1 MRHGLPCQNF
11 AFMMKI
17 LLIEDEPHVASL
29 INRGLTEN
37 GYSVTVAPD
46 GTMGHQMAMQHDFN
60 VIILDIMLPGISGM
74 EVCRQLRAA
83 RVNTPILFLTALGT
97 TENIVAGLDAGG
109 DDYLV
114 KPFKFAE
121 LEARLKSL
129 ARRKNFAGDEDERIQ
144 FDSLVVDFNTKQ
156 VTRDG
161 QPVALTSTEFRLL
174 EFFIRNKNRVVSRME
189 ILEKVWGI
197 DFNMG
202 TNVVDV
208 YVNYL
213 RKKLSDHTEKKL
225 IQTIVGMGYMLKV

>member
-1 MRHGLPCQNF
+1 
-11 AFMMKI
+11 MKI
-17 LLIEDEPHVASL
+17 LLIEDEPHVAGL

-37 GYSVTVAPD
+37 GCHVTVAPD
-46 GTMGHQMAMQHDFN
+46 GTIGHQMAIMHDFD
-60 VIILDIMLPGISGM
+60 VIILDIMLPGMNGM
-74 EVCRQLRAA
+74 EVCRQLRTA

-97 TENIVAGLDAGG
+97 TENIVAGLNAGG
-109 DDYLV
+109 DDYLI

-129 ARRKNFAGDEDERIQ
+129 IRRRVLSAPDEEEKQ
-144 FDSLVVDFNTKQ
+144 HFDSLVVDFKTKQ
-156 VTRDG
+156 VTKNG
-161 QPVALTSTEFRLL
+161 NPVTLTSTEFRLM
-174 EFFIRNKNRVVSRME
+174 EFFVRNKNRVVSRME

-213 RKKLSDHTEKKL
+213 RKKLGDHAEKKI
-225 IQTIVGMGYMLKV
+225 IQTIVGMGYMLKI

>member
-1 MRHGLPCQNF
+1 
-11 AFMMKI
+11 MKV
-17 LLIEDEPHVASL
+17 LLIEDEPNVAGV

-37 GYSVTVAPD
+37 GYSVSVAPD
-46 GTMGHQMAMQHDFN
+46 GTLGREMAMNHDFD
-60 VIILDIMLPGISGM
+60 VIILDIMLPGVNGM
-74 EVCRQLRAA
+74 EICRQLRSSK
-83 RVNTPILFLTALGT
+83 VNSPILFLTALGT

-121 LEARLKSL
+121 LEARIKSL
-129 ARRKNFAGDEDERIQ
+129 ARRKNLSLQEEDDTHQLEEIT
-144 FDSLVVDFNTKQ
+144 VDLKSRQ
-156 VTRDG
+156 VFING
-161 QPVALTSTEFRLL
+161 NPVTLTSTEFRLL

-213 RKKLSDHTEKKL
+213 RKKLGAETGKKL
-225 IQTIVGMGYMLKV
+225 IQTVFGMGYMLKV

>member
-1 MRHGLPCQNF
+1 
-11 AFMMKI
+11 MKV
-17 LLIEDEPHVASL
+17 LLVEDEPNVAGV

-37 GYSVTVAPD
+37 GYSVSVAPD
-46 GTMGHQMAMQHDFN
+46 GNLGCQMALNYEFD

-74 EVCRQLRAA
+74 EICRQLRQA
-83 RVNTPILFLTALGT
+83 RINSPILFLTALGT

-121 LEARLKSL
+121 LEARIKSL
-129 ARRKNFAGDEDERIQ
+129 ARRKNMAVADEEEKSYLEDV
-144 FDSLVVDFNTKQ
+144 VVDLKSKTVSCGGK
-156 VTRDG
+156 
-161 QPVALTSTEFRLL
+161 PVVLTSTEFRLL
-174 EFFIRNKNRVVSRME
+174 EFFLRNKNRVVSRME
-189 ILEKVWGI
+189 ILEKVWGV

-213 RKKLSDHTEKKL
+213 RKKLGIHTGKKL
-225 IQTIVGMGYMLKV
+225 IQTVVGMGYMLKA

>member
-1 MRHGLPCQNF
+1 
-11 AFMMKI
+11 MKI
-17 LLIEDEPHVASL
+17 LLIEDEPHVAGL
-29 INRGLTEN
+29 INRGLSEN
-37 GYSVTVAPD
+37 GYSISVAPD
-46 GTMGHQMAMQHDFN
+46 GKLGLEMALKHSFD
-60 VIILDIMLPGISGM
+60 ILILDIMLPGMNGI
-74 EVCRQLRAA
+74 ELCRQLRDAK
-83 RVNTPILFLTALGT
+83 VHTPILFLTALGT
-97 TENIVAGLDAGG
+97 TENIVAGLNIGG

-129 ARRKNFAGDEDERIQ
+129 SRRRFLPVQEDDDKHYLDD
-144 FDSLVVDFNTKQ
+144 FVVDFKAKQ
-156 VTRDG
+156 VTINDD
-161 QPVALTSTEFRLL
+161 PIMLTSTEFRLL

-213 RKKLSDHTEKKL
+213 RKKLAAHTSKKL
-225 IQTIVGMGYMLKV
+225 IQTVVGMGYMLKV

>member
-1 MRHGLPCQNF
+1 
-11 AFMMKI
+11 MKI
-17 LLIEDEPHVASL
+17 LLIEDEPSVAGL

-46 GTMGHQMAMQHDFN
+46 GSIGHQMAMMHDFD
-60 VIILDIMLPGISGM
+60 VIILDIMLPGMNGM
-74 EVCRQLRAA
+74 EVCRQLRNAKL
-83 RVNTPILFLTALGT
+83 RTPILFLTALGT

-129 ARRKNFAGDEDERIQ
+129 NRRKTFSAADEDDAQ
-144 FDSLVVDFNTKQ
+144 HLDNLMVDLRSKR
-156 VTRDG
+156 VTLDG

-197 DFNMG
+197 EFNMG

-213 RKKLSDHTEKKL
+213 RKKLGDHNDKKL
-225 IQTIVGMGYMLKV
+225 IQTVVGMGYLFKA

>member
-1 MRHGLPCQNF
+1 
-11 AFMMKI
+11 MKI
-17 LLIEDEPHVASL
+17 LLIEDEPAVAGL

-46 GTMGHQMAMQHDFN
+46 GKMGQEMALAHEFD
-60 VIILDIMLPGISGM
+60 VIILDIMLPGINGM
-74 EVCRQLRAA
+74 EVCRQLRSAK
-83 RVNTPILFLTALGT
+83 VYSPILFLTALGT

-129 ARRKNFAGDEDERIQ
+129 NRRKAMSASEDDDKHHLDNLI
-144 FDSLVVDFNTKQ
+144 VDFKSKQ
-156 VTRDG
+156 VTLDDK
-161 QPVALTSTEFRLL
+161 PVPLTSTEFRLL

-213 RKKLSDHTEKKL
+213 RKKLGDHNHKKL
-225 IQTIVGMGYMLKV
+225 IQTIVGMGYMLKTQ

>member
-1 MRHGLPCQNF
+1 
-11 AFMMKI
+11 MKV
-17 LLIEDEPHVASL
+17 LLIEDEPTVAGL
-29 INRGLTEN
+29 IKRGLTEN

-46 GTMGHQMAMQHDFN
+46 GGMGHQMARQYDFDI
-60 VIILDIMLPGISGM
+60 IILDIMLPGMNGM
-74 EVCRQLRAA
+74 EVCRQLRNAKLH
-83 RVNTPILFLTALGT
+83 TPILFLTALGT

-129 ARRKNFAGDEDERIQ
+129 NRRKNFSASDSEEMHHL
-144 FDSLVVDFNTKQ
+144 DSLLVDFKSKQ
-156 VTRDG
+156 VTLEG
-161 QPVALTSTEFRLL
+161 KPVSLTSTEFRLL

-213 RKKLSDHTEKKL
+213 RKKLSDHNDKKL
-225 IQTIVGMGYMLKV
+225 IQTVVGMGYMLKT

>member
-1 MRHGLPCQNF
+1 
-11 AFMMKI
+11 MKV
-17 LLIEDEPHVASL
+17 LLVEDEPHVAGL

-37 GYSVTVAPD
+37 GYRVTVAPD
-46 GTMGHQMAMQHDFN
+46 GKTGHQMALAHDFD
-60 VIILDIMLPGISGM
+60 VLILDIMLPGMNGM
-74 EVCRQLRAA
+74 EICQQLRSA

-129 ARRKNFAGDEDERIQ
+129 SRRKALATTNEEADKYH
-144 FDSLVVDFNTKQ
+144 FDGLAIDCKAKVVTIDK
-156 VTRDG
+156 
-161 QPVALTSTEFRLL
+161 QPVNLTSTEFRLL
-174 EFFIRNKNRVVSRME
+174 DFFIRNKNRVVSRME

-197 DFNMG
+197 DFNMS

-213 RKKLSDHTEKKL
+213 RKKLGDHTDKKL